1 MYILG
6 ISGYYHDS
14 AAALMKDGQLV
25 AACAEERLSGLKHDS
40 GFPEK
45 AIKFCLDQSQIK
57 PAQIDHVVFYDRP
70 ILKFDRII
78 TSLIRNAPINFR
90 HYITALPVWLRQK
103 LWAKQRIHSLL
114 GKPQNLY
121 FSEHHLS
128 HAAGAF
134 FLSPFDKAAILTV
147 DGVGEKATASIGRGE
162 KNQVELIYEMQYPD
176 SVGLLYSAFTYFLG
190 FRVNSG
196 EYKVMGLA
204 PYGKPRF
211 EEIIKTR
218 LVTVFKDGSIKLN
231 LKMYNFERGLTMTSK
246 RFEKLFGIKRR
257 LPGEPL
263 EDIHHDIAASIQAVL
278 EEVIVNMARYA
289 RNVTR
294 LPNLVLSGGVALNC
308 KAIGLLRQS
317 NIFNN
322 IFVQPA
328 AGDDGG
334 AIGAALFIY
343 HQILSQPRCYHNNI
357 ISLGPQVDSSQII
370 TICNH
375 YNIPY
380 HVVDNLNPCLQ
391 FLARELAEDKI
402 IGLVQGGCEFGPRA
416 LGYRSI
422 LANPGKSEMKAKINS
437 VVKFREPFRP
447 FAPVVVEEK
456 TGDYFDCDKASPFM
470 TFLCD
475 VYKEK
480 KEVIPA
486 VTHVDGTSRI
496 QTVSRQEH
504 SLLYRLLQEFEKI
517 SGYPVLLN
525 TSYNLRGLPISA
537 TADQVLKTFLSSGI
551 DILMVQNIIVK
562 KEEISGPLPPELIIV
577 PGED

>member
-1 MYILG
+1 VYILG

-14 AAALMKDGQLV
+14 AAALLKDGQLV

-45 AIKFCLDQSQIK
+45 AIKFCLDQSQIN

-70 ILKFDRII
+70 LLKFDRII
-78 TSLIRNAPINFR
+78 TSLIRNAPINFH

-103 LWAKQRIHSLL
+103 LWIKQRIHSLL

-134 FLSPFDKAAILTV
+134 FLSPYDKAAILTV
-147 DGVGEKATASIGRGE
+147 DGVGERATASIGRGE
-162 KNQVELIYEMQYPD
+162 RNRVELIYEMQYPD

-211 EEIIKTR
+211 EEMIKTR
-218 LVTVFKDGSIKLN
+218 LVTVFNDGSIKLN

-263 EDIHHDIAASIQAVL
+263 EDIHRDIAASIQAVI
-278 EEVIVNMARYA
+278 EEVIINMARYA
-289 RNVTR
+289 RNVTG

-317 NIFNN
+317 NMFDN

-334 AIGAALFIY
+334 ALGAALFIY
-343 HQILSQPRCYHNNI
+343 HQILNQPRCYHNNI
-357 ISLGPQVDSSQII
+357 ISLGPHVDSSQII
-370 TICNH
+370 AICNH

-380 HVVDNLNPCLQ
+380 HLVDDFNSCIQ

-456 TGDYFDCDKASPFM
+456 TSDYFDCDKASPFM

-486 VTHVDGTSRI
+486 VTHVDNTSRI
-496 QTVSRQEH
+496 QTVSHRRH
-504 SLLYRLLQEFEKI
+504 SLLYKLLQEFEKI

-537 TADQVLKTFLSSGI
+537 TADQVLKTFLSSGV
-551 DILMVQNIIVK
+551 DILMVQNIIIK
-562 KEEISGPLPPELIIV
+562 KEEISGPLPSELIIV